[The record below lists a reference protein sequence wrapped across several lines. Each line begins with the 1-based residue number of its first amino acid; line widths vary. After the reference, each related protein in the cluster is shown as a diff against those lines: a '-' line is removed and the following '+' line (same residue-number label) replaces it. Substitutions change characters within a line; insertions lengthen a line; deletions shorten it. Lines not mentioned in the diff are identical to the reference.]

1 MRVMAAGIGRSRYF
15 SVHPEP
21 TRRPDTVAMQA
32 AATTFLRAGLV
43 VPAGVALV
51 VALHAIIAPAS
62 WRG

>member
-1 MRVMAAGIGRSRYF
+1 
-15 SVHPEP
+15 
-21 TRRPDTVAMQA
+21 MQA